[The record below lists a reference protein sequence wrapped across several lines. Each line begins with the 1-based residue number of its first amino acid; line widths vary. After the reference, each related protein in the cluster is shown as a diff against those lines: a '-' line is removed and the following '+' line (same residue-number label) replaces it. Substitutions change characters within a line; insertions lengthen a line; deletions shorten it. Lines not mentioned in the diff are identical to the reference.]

1 MRIVRSH
8 LFTGSLQRLRAN
20 DNYLFI
26 AVAADL
32 RYLIEKRRSAELP
45 QVRFG
50 LAKSQYPALMGEVRS
65 HLSGQSVFIRTIF
78 AMSFDESM
86 CAFLLLGDKNSQ
98 VPGAATGD
106 GWYDKAIPL
115 ADSLWKKISRDMDD
129 APPQY

>member
-20 DNYLFI
+20 DNYLFV

-50 LAKSQYPALMGEVRS
+50 LAQSQYPDLMGEVRS
-65 HLSGQSVFIRTIF
+65 HLSGQPVFIRTIF
-78 AMSFDESM
+78 AMPFDESM
-86 CAFLLLGDKNSQ
+86 CAFLLLGDKNSPA
-98 VPGAATGD
+98 PGAATGND
-106 GWYDKAIPL
+106 WYVKSIPL
-115 ADSLWKKISRDMDD
+115 ADSLWEKISRGLDEG
-129 APPQY
+129 PPQH